1 MSLVRGQVGF
11 RTAAALVVANIIGTG
26 IFTTTGFLASD
37 VPSPVGILIAWA
49 IGGVLALCGAL
60 SYGELAAAMP
70 QSGGEYH
77 YLSKIYHPA
86 LGFLSGFVSLFAGF
100 AAPIAASAT
109 AFAKHFHIVVPSV
122 PEPVAALLIIVMMT
136 FLHTRDLHLG
146 SRTQNVFTLAKITL
160 IVGFIICGFWFGKAS
175 EGFSLSFRGDEFSL
189 LTSGKFAV
197 GLIFIS
203 FAYSGWNAAA
213 YIAGEVRDPEKNVP
227 KALISGTGMVIV
239 LYLLLNLVFVYTL
252 TIPEMQ
258 GKLAIGDLSARA
270 IFGDVGGSVVSTLIA
285 LALVSS
291 VSSMV
296 MAGPRI
302 TAAMGRDVPGLHWL
316 GKNNKRGLP
325 LNAFLVQLVLS
336 VTYVLTASFEQTL
349 QYIGFT
355 LSLFAFL
362 TVLGVFVYPFKYPE
376 WAPKRRS
383 PGYPVA
389 PALFL
394 LLSAWIVIH
403 TILENPMTALAGF
416 GTILLGLIIYFA
428 TNQQKK
434 KII

>member
-1 MSLVRGQVGF
+1 MSLARGQVGF

-26 IFTTTGFLASD
+26 IFTTTGFLSSD
-37 VPSPVGILIAWA
+37 VPSPIGILIAWA
-49 IGGVLALCGAL
+49 LGGVLALCGAL

-109 AFAKHFHIVVPSV
+109 AFAKHFHIVAPMI
-122 PEPVAALLIIVMMT
+122 PEPVAALLIIILMT
-136 FLHTRDLHLG
+136 FLHTWDLHIG
-146 SRTQNVFTLAKITL
+146 SRTQNVFTVAKITL
-160 IVGFIICGFWFGKAS
+160 IIGFIICGFVFGKAS
-175 EGFSLSFRGDEFSL
+175 AGFSLSFRGDEFSM

-197 GLIFIS
+197 GLIYIS

-213 YIAGEVRDPEKNVP
+213 YIAGEVQNPERNVP
-227 KALISGTGMVIV
+227 KSLILGTGTVMV
-239 LYLLLNLVFVYTL
+239 LYLLLNLVFVYIL

-258 GKLAIGDLSARA
+258 GQLAIGDLTARA
-270 IFGDVGGSVVSTLIA
+270 IFGDVGGSIVSTLIA

-302 TAAMGRDVPGLHWL
+302 TAAMGKDTQGLQWL

-325 LNAFLVQLVLS
+325 LNAFLIQLVIAI
-336 VTYVLTASFEQTL
+336 TYVLTASFEDTL
-349 QYIGFT
+349 RYIGFT

-362 TVLGVFVYPFKYPE
+362 TVLGVFVYRVKHPE
-376 WAPKRRS
+376 WIPKYKT
-383 PGYPVA
+383 PGYPVV

-394 LLSAWIVIH
+394 VLSAWIVIY
-403 TILENPMTALAGF
+403 TIIENYKTAIAGF
-416 GTILLGLIIYFA
+416 GTIALGLVIYMA
-428 TNQQKK
+428 TNQHKNK
-434 KII
+434 TT